1 VDCSRPAP
9 LEIEFVRLSL
19 RLSAAISFA
28 LVLTTGAADAREL
41 VVGVGDDW
49 VKWRSDTAGIVRI
62 QREAGFRTVKVA
74 FPWRPGMWHP
84 GKVERYY
91 VERIA
96 KMASLNQRVV
106 VAFGGAADDAP
117 RSAETRQQFC
127 SYVRSVLSRLP
138 AVRDVVIWN
147 EVNSP
152 AFWRPQRDAPAEYA
166 ALLGR
171 CWDLL
176 HRMRP
181 DVNVISSTAPR
192 HLPLRFLRDLGDAYA
207 RSGRTRPLVDSFGHN
222 PYPQHAAES
231 PSAVHPDGYVGQG
244 DYNKLLRVLREAF
257 AGTPQAAPGER
268 DVTIWYLETGFQTVP
283 PVGGPLYFGRENEK
297 RALPALADSGIDQ
310 AMQLRAA
317 IELAYCQP
325 AVGALFNF
333 QLADERRLGGWQSG
347 ILWANWRPKPSFH
360 AVRSAVDDV
369 HRRAVACRQSA

>member
-1 VDCSRPAP
+1 M
-9 LEIEFVRLSL
+9 RLSL
-19 RLSAAISFA
+19 RLSAAIVAA
-28 LVLTTGAADAREL
+28 LALTAGAADGREF

-49 VKWRSDTAGIVRI
+49 VKWRADTAGIVRI
-62 QREAGFRTVKVA
+62 QREAGFGTVKVA

-84 GKVERYY
+84 GRIERYY

-96 KMASLNQRVV
+96 RMASLNQRVV
-106 VAFGGAADDAP
+106 VAFGGEADDAP
-117 RSAETRQQFC
+117 RSHGAREQFC

-152 AFWRPQRDAPAEYA
+152 AFWRPQRNAPAEYA

-176 HRMRP
+176 HRMRH

-192 HLPLRFLRDLGDAYA
+192 HLPLRFLRDLGDAYV

-222 PYPQHAAES
+222 PYPQHASEP
-231 PSAVHPDGYVGQG
+231 PSAGHLDGYVGQG
-244 DYNKLLRVLREAF
+244 DYATLLRVLRETF
-257 AGTPQAAPGER
+257 ADTAQPTPEDRG
-268 DVTIWYLETGFQTVP
+268 VTIWYLETGFQTMP
-283 PVGGPLYFGRENEK
+283 AFGQPLYFGRENDK
-297 RALPALADSGIDQ
+297 RALPAVAESGIDQ
-310 AMQLRAA
+310 AKQLREA

-325 AVGALFNF
+325 TVGAFFNF

-347 ILWANWRPKPSFH
+347 LLWANWKPKPSVE
-360 AVRSAVDDV
+360 AVRDV
-369 HRRAVACRQSA
+369 IAAIERRTVECN